1 MLYGMKAF
9 GFASICCAALALA
22 AADDA
27 FARGGRSGGGSGHSS
42 GHASG
47 GGSARGFSGHSS
59 SRFSGSPG
67 HFSGRSFAGRPG
79 FHGGP
84 HFHSRVFIGS
94 TIIAAPLF
102 FPPPYYSVP
111 APVYYDPPPPVYI
124 EQTPDVAP
132 PSEQYWYYCPAVRAY
147 YPYVKECAGG
157 WQRVLPNTQSPAG

>member
-1 MLYGMKAF
+1 MLYDMR
-9 GFASICCAALALA
+9 ASGTALVCCAALALA
-22 AADDA
+22 VTGDA
-27 FARGGRSGGGSGHSS
+27 FARGGRSGGGSGH
-42 GHASG
+42 GFSG

-102 FPPPYYSVP
+102 FPPPYYYAP
-111 APVYYDPPPPVYI
+111 APVYDPPPVYI
-124 EQTPDVAP
+124 EQAPDAAP
-132 PSEQYWYYCPAVRAY
+132 QPEQYWYYCPAGRAY
-147 YPYVKECAGG
+147 YPYVRQCADG
-157 WQRVLPNTQSPAG
+157 WQRVLPNTQSHPAG